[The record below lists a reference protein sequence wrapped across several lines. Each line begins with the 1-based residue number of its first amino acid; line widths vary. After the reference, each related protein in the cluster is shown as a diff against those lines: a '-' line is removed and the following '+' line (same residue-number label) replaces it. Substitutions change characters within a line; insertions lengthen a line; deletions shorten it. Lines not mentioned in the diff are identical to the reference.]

1 MKCVMRV
8 TEYCNLKCSY
18 CYMDSLNNNYHFE
31 SLETIL
37 DVINSLN
44 KLNIDK
50 LIISGG
56 EPFLRPDIFEILK
69 ESKKYF
75 KTTILTNGSLI
86 NKKIAKNLLKIGIDG
101 VSISFES
108 TNADIHDK
116 FRDNSYDSVLNATK
130 LIKNQGIP
138 TDMSVCVSK
147 NNVNDFIN
155 LIKMAEDLKLDSIT
169 FEALNPSGRGINLKN
184 LMLNSL
190 ETEKFLD
197 GVYEYIKIQKPS
209 IKIFMFYPQ
218 WTLWDKNASGCEV
231 GKSLF
236 AIKYNGDVLPCSN
249 LPITLGN
256 ILKDNFNEIWNSNL
270 MQNLRCKRNGF
281 CNDCSYKYICGG
293 CRSQALKDGN
303 IFSSDTTCNYLK
315 KNSI

>member
-18 CYMDSLNNNYHFE
+18 CYMNSINNNYNFE
-31 SLETIL
+31 SLTTIL
-37 DVINSLN
+37 EVINSLN
-44 KLNIDK
+44 EINTDK
-50 LIISGG
+50 LIITGG
-56 EPFLRPDIFEILK
+56 EPFLRPDIFDIIK

-75 KTTILTNGSLI
+75 ETTILTNGSLI
-86 NKKIAKNLLKIGIDG
+86 NNKIAKNLSKIGIDG

-108 TNADIHDK
+108 TNANIHNEY
-116 FRDNSYDSVLNATK
+116 RDNSYNSAVNAAK
-130 LIKNQGIP
+130 LIKDQNIP
-138 TDMSVCVSK
+138 VDMSICVSK
-147 NNVNDFIN
+147 NNVHDFIN
-155 LIKMAEDLKLDSIT
+155 LIKLAEDLKLDSIT

-197 GVYEYIKIQKPS
+197 NVYKYMKNQKPS

-218 WTLWDKNASGCEV
+218 WILWDDKASGCEV

-236 AIKYNGDVLPCSN
+236 AVKYNGDILPCSN
-249 LPITLGN
+249 LPIKLGN
-256 ILKDNFNEIWNSNL
+256 ILKDDFNKIWNSDL
-270 MQNLRCKRNGF
+270 LKNLRCKRIGI
-281 CNDCSYKYICGG
+281 CNDCSHKYKCGG

-303 IFSSDTTCNYLK
+303 MFSSDPTCNYLNK
-315 KNSI
+315 I